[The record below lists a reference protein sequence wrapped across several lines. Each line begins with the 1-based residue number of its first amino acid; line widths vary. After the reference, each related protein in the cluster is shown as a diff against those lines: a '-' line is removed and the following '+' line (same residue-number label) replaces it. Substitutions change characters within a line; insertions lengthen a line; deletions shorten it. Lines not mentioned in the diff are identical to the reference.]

1 MALIGVLGGMGP
13 LATVDFMDK
22 MVRLSSASCDQQHL
36 PVLIASLPH
45 IPDRSEAILE
55 GGADPLPGL
64 IEGID
69 MLNRNGVGVI
79 AVPCNSAHHWYAQM
93 QAHSAAPI
101 LNIAE
106 ACVDA
111 VPKTARRVAVLAT
124 AGALASGFYQ
134 TKLAARDIEP
144 VTLDPT
150 VQSLVTACI
159 RAVKA
164 GDLEEAA
171 AQLSAALS
179 VLATQGVGVAVM
191 GCTEIPVAARHLP
204 ASSTLSVTLIDS
216 SLELA
221 RATVAFGEARGWNL
235 AHTPQ

>member
-1 MALIGVLGGMGP
+1 MPLIGVLGGMGP

-22 MVRLSSASCDQQHL
+22 VVRLSSASCDQQHL

-79 AVPCNSAHHWYAQM
+79 AVPCNSAHHWYVQM
-93 QAHSAAPI
+93 QARSAAPI

-111 VPKTARRVAVLAT
+111 VPKTVRRVAVLAT

-134 TKLAARDIEP
+134 AKLAARDIEP
-144 VTLDPT
+144 VTPDPT
-150 VQSLVTACI
+150 VQLLVTACI

-164 GDLEEAA
+164 GDVEEAA
-171 AQLSAALS
+171 AQLAAALAQ
-179 VLATQGVGVAVM
+179 LAVQGVGVAVM
-191 GCTEIPVAARHLP
+191 GCTEIPVAAGRLP
-204 ASSTLSVTLIDS
+204 ASSTSSVTLIDS

-221 RATVAFGEARGWNL
+221 RATVAFGETRGWNL
-235 AHTPQ
+235 SHTPQ